1 MKKYVITEE
10 NLKVLDDVLQPL
22 KYLSQPIPS
31 DIYSK
36 VCQALAGREEL
47 KEKAE
52 ANSESIFD
60 QLEPDPP
67 IRPCTL
73 KKEKASI

>member
-1 MKKYVITEE
+1 MKKYVITEKE
-10 NLKVLDDVLQPL
+10 LKELDDVLQPL

-47 KEKAE
+47 KEKADDLP
-52 ANSESIFD
+52 NSACYQPKD
-60 QLEPDPP
+60 
-67 IRPCTL
+67 
-73 KKEKASI
+73 